1 MFIGHYIASFVAKA
15 ITPQV
20 PLWLL
25 LGAAQLVDIV
35 WGIFI
40 LTGVEHASLDPRL
53 ASNPLVLHDMPY
65 THSLVATLAWSV
77 IAFLMAWKAIRLAA
91 REALAVAAVVASH
104 WFLDLIVHRPDLPLL
119 TGAPKFG
126 FGLWNFPQLA
136 YGLEVSL
143 RGWHDQD
150 QSQYADRARYR
161 LAILERAEERVEGV
175 SQRGLAN
182 NIFLIRFKRQRPL
195 RWGSLSLYPSY
206 VCPWKRQCDG
216 SSTPSDAF

>member
-1 MFIGHYIASFVAKA
+1 MFIGHYSASFVAKA

-25 LGAAQLVDIV
+25 LAAAQLVDIV
-35 WGIFI
+35 WAIFI
-40 LTGVEHASLDPRL
+40 LTGVEHASLAPSL

-77 IAFLMAWKAIRLAA
+77 IAFLMAWKAIGLAA
-91 REALAVAAVVASH
+91 GEALAVAAVVASH

-143 RGWHDQD
+143 LFVTLWLCLKAIPIRNDRRGVWYGFAAVLVAIQTMTSFGPIPPKLSAMVAAALALYLIIPFVGRWVERHQR
-150 QSQYADRARYR
+150 RANY
-161 LAILERAEERVEGV
+161 
-175 SQRGLAN
+175 
-182 NIFLIRFKRQRPL
+182 
-195 RWGSLSLYPSY
+195 
-206 VCPWKRQCDG
+206 
-216 SSTPSDAF
+216 

>member
-1 MFIGHYIASFVAKA
+1 MTHYTSFVAKA

-25 LGAAQLVDIV
+25 LAAAQLVDIV
-35 WGIFI
+35 WGILI
-40 LTGVEHASLDPRL
+40 LAGVEHASLDPSL

-77 IAFLMAWKAIRLAA
+77 IAFLMVWKAIRLAA
-91 REALAVAAVVASH
+91 GEALAVAAVVASH

-119 TGAPKFG
+119 TGAPKLG

-143 RGWHDQD
+143 LLVTLWLCVKAIPIRNDRRGVWYGFAAVLVAIQTMASFGLIPATLSAMVAAALALYLIIPFVGRWVERHQR
-150 QSQYADRARYR
+150 RANY
-161 LAILERAEERVEGV
+161 
-175 SQRGLAN
+175 
-182 NIFLIRFKRQRPL
+182 
-195 RWGSLSLYPSY
+195 
-206 VCPWKRQCDG
+206 
-216 SSTPSDAF
+216 

>member
-1 MFIGHYIASFVAKA
+1 MFIGHYSASFVAKA

-25 LGAAQLVDIV
+25 LAAAQLVDIV
-35 WGIFI
+35 WAIFI
-40 LTGVEHASLDPRL
+40 LTGVEHASLDPSL

-77 IAFLMAWKAIRLAA
+77 IAFLMAWKAIGLAA
-91 REALAVAAVVASH
+91 GEALAVAAVVASH

-143 RGWHDQD
+143 LFVTLWLCLKAIPIRNDRRGVWYGFAAVLVAIQTMTSFGPIPPTLPAMVTAALALYLIIPFVGRWVERHQR
-150 QSQYADRARYR
+150 RANY
-161 LAILERAEERVEGV
+161 
-175 SQRGLAN
+175 
-182 NIFLIRFKRQRPL
+182 
-195 RWGSLSLYPSY
+195 
-206 VCPWKRQCDG
+206 
-216 SSTPSDAF
+216 